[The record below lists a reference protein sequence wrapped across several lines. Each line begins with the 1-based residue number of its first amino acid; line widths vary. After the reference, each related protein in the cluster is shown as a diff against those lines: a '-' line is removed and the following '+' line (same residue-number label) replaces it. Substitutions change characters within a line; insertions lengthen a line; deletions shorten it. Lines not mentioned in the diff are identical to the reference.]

1 MIKDTF
7 ISVNN
12 IIKYF
17 GKKRVLNDVSLDV
30 FKGEIFGLLGPS
42 GSGKTTLVKI
52 ISGLIKQTE
61 GDVTVLD
68 TKMPNLEAYNHIGFM
83 SQSDALYGEL
93 TAKENLEFYASIYGL
108 NRKVKTER
116 IEKVLHLVELQED
129 IKKPVDN
136 FSGGM
141 KRRLSL
147 AIALLHNPKVL
158 ILDEPTSGIDPILR
172 KSIWLELE
180 RLSVEGVAII
190 VTTHSMD
197 EALKCQRLGMI
208 REGDLIA
215 LGTPKE
221 IMEKSSSDNL
231 EDAFVAFGGKTI

>member
-1 MIKDTF
+1 MIKNIP
-7 ISVNN
+7 ISINN
-12 IIKYF
+12 ISKYF
-17 GKKRVLNDVSLDV
+17 GKKRVLNNITLSV

-52 ISGLIKQTE
+52 ISGLLKQTE
-61 GDVTVLD
+61 GDVIVLD
-68 TKMPNLEAYNHIGFM
+68 TKIPNLGVYNSIGFM
-83 SQSDALYGEL
+83 SQADALYGEL
-93 TAKENLEFYASIYGL
+93 TAQENLDFFASIYNL
-108 NRKVKTER
+108 NGKVKTER
-116 IEKVLHLVELQED
+116 IGKVLKLVELEED
-129 IKKPVDN
+129 LKKPVDN

-180 RLSVEGVAII
+180 RLRDEGVAII

-208 REGDLIA
+208 REGNLIA
-215 LGTPKE
+215 IGTPDE
-221 IMEKSSSDNL
+221 IMQKSECHNL
-231 EDAFVAFGGKTI
+231 EDAFVAFGGKGI